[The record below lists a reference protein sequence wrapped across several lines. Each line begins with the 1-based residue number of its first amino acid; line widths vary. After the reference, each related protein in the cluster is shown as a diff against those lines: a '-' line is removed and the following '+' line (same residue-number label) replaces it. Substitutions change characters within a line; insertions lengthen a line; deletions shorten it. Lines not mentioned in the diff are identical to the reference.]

1 MTDYAVQNNGSSG
14 LAWGATGAVAGA
26 GTGAAL
32 AKWANVGIPT
42 QAYKSWD
49 EAVAAVN
56 KDDKFIKKQIEK
68 GGEKA
73 ANWTKLQENA
83 DVLKTAKDNILQN
96 FPEDIRNNADVDK
109 YINELAK
116 FDEIVKE
123 EADKV
128 LAKLNNGETINGLDK
143 SSATLSADVIT
154 YVKENIDPVKSQK
167 ELLDTAE
174 TNVKKLAGVT
184 DDVLK
189 NVSVENYVQARKH
202 ALANLGDDVL
212 KTLKKPSMKWT
223 ALVGAAVAA
232 TLALIAKPKNK
243 EV

>member
-1 MTDYAVQNNGSSG
+1 MTDYAVQNNGQSA

-73 ANWTKLQENA
+73 TNWTKLQENA

-128 LAKLNNGETINGLDK
+128 LAKLNTGETINGLDK

-174 TNVKKLAGVT
+174 ANVKKLAGVT